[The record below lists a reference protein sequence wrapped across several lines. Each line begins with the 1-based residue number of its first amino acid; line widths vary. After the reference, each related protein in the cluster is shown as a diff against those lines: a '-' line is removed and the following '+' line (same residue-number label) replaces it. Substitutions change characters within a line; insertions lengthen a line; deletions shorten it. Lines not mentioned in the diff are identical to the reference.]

1 MKRRVRSL
9 HLGWGPWKWDMRGV
23 CVCVCVCV
31 SVYHS
36 DNQNYLF
43 FLFLT
48 AESFPQQLPNF
59 PLPCIQQQGN
69 KVDCRG
75 MAYLNS
81 YFYFHVTFHPKK
93 SFIILFIFK
102 NKIIFKS
109 ISCTEVYKPRAEKH
123 RDKMGVGH
131 RAQEI

>member
-1 MKRRVRSL
+1 MKRSVRSL
-9 HLGWGPWKWDMRGV
+9 HLGWGPWKWDMRGG
-23 CVCVCVCV
+23 CVCVCVFLCTILV
-31 SVYHS
+31 IKIIF
-36 DNQNYLF
+36 LPF
-43 FLFLT
+43 FNCGII
-48 AESFPQQLPNF
+48 FPQQLPNF

-109 ISCTEVYKPRAEKH
+109 ISCTEIYKPRAEKH